1 MERRQ
6 SKVAWEGRG
15 REGKRGEGSSRL
27 VGVEETM
34 LLSSRAKGG
43 KKDTPRI
50 HSVEACQASAPS
62 WLKLWCQ
69 QENLHVKQL
78 AVSKSPLAP
87 SGVPSRRQRRAGGG
101 DDGASR

>member
-1 MERRQ
+1 M
-6 SKVAWEGRG
+6 
-15 REGKRGEGSSRL
+15 
-27 VGVEETM
+27 GVEETM

-43 KKDTPRI
+43 KKDTPNI

-78 AVSKSPLAP
+78 AVSKSPLAL
-87 SGVPSRRQRRAGGG
+87 SGVPSRRQQRAGGG
-101 DDGASR
+101 DNGASR